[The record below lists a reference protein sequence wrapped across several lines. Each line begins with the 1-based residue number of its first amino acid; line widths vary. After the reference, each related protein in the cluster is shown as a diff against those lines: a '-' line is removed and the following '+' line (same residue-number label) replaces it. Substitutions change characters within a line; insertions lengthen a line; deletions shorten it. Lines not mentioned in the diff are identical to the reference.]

1 MRRVAINFDW
11 LKPIA
16 NRIRASIRGEEL
28 DAAPDERMQRLRSRK
43 AAIGEELDDR
53 KATTRFEPEPD
64 ADVDMTVLD
73 QSAQLRSEATEKK
86 QQQSM
91 EATNEEESYTERLLK
106 AKQQARKDKP

>member
-1 MRRVAINFDW
+1 
-11 LKPIA
+11 
-16 NRIRASIRGEEL
+16 
-28 DAAPDERMQRLRSRK
+28 
-43 AAIGEELDDR
+43 
-53 KATTRFEPEPD
+53 
-64 ADVDMTVLD
+64 MTVLD